1 MTERLLNGRCKLHSI
16 NDVEAFCGRLLDD
29 HLRRTR
35 AHLNPVDR
43 ADCLTHLIGAV
54 WELSRKWDPSHGLS
68 FSTYAWRLGK
78 FKVVDWYRIRFGRAR
93 YGGDVQRNINM
104 PLYLDGPA
112 DGSADAA
119 SLGETL
125 PGGTGD
131 PQADRLADLGGLL
144 GGGSRVTAEDTAII
158 RALAA

>member
-1 MTERLLNGRCKLHSI
+1 MTERLLVGRCKLHDVQ
-16 NDVEAFCGRLLDD
+16 DVEAFCGRLLDD

-68 FSTYAWRLGK
+68 FSSYSWRLGK
-78 FKVVDWYRIRFGRAR
+78 FKVVDWYRIRYGRNR

-104 PLYLDGPA
+104 PLSLDGPA
-112 DGSADAA
+112 DGNPDAT
-119 SLGETL
+119 SLGDAVA
-125 PGGTGD
+125 GGSGD
-131 PQADRLADLGGLL
+131 PQADSPADLSGLL
-144 GGGSRVTAEDTAII
+144 GGGDCITAQDTKII
-158 RALAA
+158 RRLAA